1 MPATNTTRYTVT
13 ERFDADQAAVWTAR
27 AGRRVA
33 ATVVAP
39 KEHGMWDTDLLRKAL
54 AEHAGVSAENVRP
67 RRTPSDRQIAPRVWE
82 VVLPE
87 EAPAEDAP
95 AAEAPKTC
103 PGCSAPEGEPCRDA
117 LLDLIAEDPTP
128 AAVEDVEEVDYRMFV
143 GILFEDAK
151 DMGIHKA
158 ANVREAI
165 KNNAEQ
171 GHRAVRTEDGMI
183 HVYYSWFVPQRA
195 AVEEDA
201 AEEADETPARYVV
214 PVGKDTRD
222 WMRFAH
228 RVRALS
234 CAREYGLPGTAVIDT
249 QAEAVI
255 LDREPWR
262 GGQHCGHEITVG
274 RMSSQYCG
282 ARKASG
288 LALCLPHHDEVTEE
302 YGTVRMAPGNALGDP
317 SAPLTLMWEGE
328 DGKPVAPTA
337 EERPAAEVAEAP
349 EGHGYTWGDARE
361 VKASALAVGDVFVK
375 PGMGSAYFVSQDG
388 RVRGAGIAWEMPMD
402 GTAWT
407 VVDRDGDTTT
417 CRSHTGETKTADIP
431 EGARVLRVAEVAEAP
446 EEEITPTARTV
457 YLVALAE
464 PVQGYTM
471 AGTTVRTEY
480 VREAIRTAARV
491 EVKAARIGTEG
502 IIRVGSLLYIPQAL
516 TTA

>member
-33 ATVVAP
+33 VTVIAP

-54 AEHAGVSAENVRP
+54 AEHAGVSVENVRP

-117 LLDLIAEDPTP
+117 LLDLIAEEPTPVTAEVVEESEPTTP

-143 GILFEDAK
+143 GVLFEDAK
-151 DMGIHKA
+151 DMGLHKA
-158 ANVREAI
+158 ANVRAAI
-165 KNNAEQ
+165 TNNAAE
-171 GHRAVRTEDGMI
+171 GHRAVRTESGMI

-195 AVEEDA
+195 AVEEAAPAEGEDSAPVVTREPKHEGYDTLGNGDA
-201 AEEADETPARYVV
+201 WGEDYYLLINGGRVGGSYFCNADSVKDGERWASWGPAGLSMGHPTREA
-214 PVGKDTRD
+214 
-222 WMRFAH
+222 
-228 RVRALS
+228 
-234 CAREYGLPGTAVIDT
+234 
-249 QAEAVI
+249 AEAVQV
-255 LDREPWR
+255 DAWKAA
-262 GGQHCGHEITVG
+262 
-274 RMSSQYCG
+274 G
-282 ARKASG
+282 AVA
-288 LALCLPHHDEVTEE
+288 A
-302 YGTVRMAPGNALGDP
+302 
-317 SAPLTLMWEGE
+317 EGE
-328 DGKPVAPTA
+328 AQ
-337 EERPAAEVAEAP
+337 ERP
-349 EGHGYTWGDARE
+349 
-361 VKASALAVGDVFVK
+361 
-375 PGMGSAYFVSQDG
+375 
-388 RVRGAGIAWEMPMD
+388 
-402 GTAWT
+402 
-407 VVDRDGDTTT
+407 
-417 CRSHTGETKTADIP
+417 
-431 EGARVLRVAEVAEAP
+431 EVAEAP
-446 EEEITPTARTV
+446 EEDIVPTARTV

-464 PVQGYTM
+464 PVKGYTM

-491 EVKAARIGTEG
+491 EVKAARVGTEG